1 VEKAFFQGA
10 KGNARTSNKNNKLHF
25 AIIRKIYTYIHT
37 SGRGPHTHVFFLVE
51 SVWKIVIKYEPQK
64 QQQNEKNERK
74 FRNIAC
80 AILSFK

>member
-1 VEKAFFQGA
+1 
-10 KGNARTSNKNNKLHF
+10 
-25 AIIRKIYTYIHT
+25 
-37 SGRGPHTHVFFLVE
+37 FLVE

-64 QQQNEKNERK
+64 QQQNERK